1 MKRNEIAILLAAG
14 LGMRMRPLTERI
26 PKPLVKV
33 HGVPMIETVIEG
45 LMRRRVDR
53 IYVVAGYLKE
63 QFDYLKEKYYNL
75 EIVENTEYLRKNN
88 ISSLHAAG
96 DILGSADCFI
106 CEADLY
112 ISDPEVF
119 CQEMKKSCYF
129 GKMVR
134 GFSEDWVFELK
145 NDRIVRIGKGGEN
158 TYNMVGISWWKQ
170 EDARILREGIEE
182 AYRKAGHEELFWDE
196 IADKKTAEIEI
207 EILEVPEGSIVEID
221 TVEEWKDLERWR

>member
-14 LGMRMRPLTERI
+14 LGTRMRPLTEKI

-45 LMRRRVDR
+45 LMRRQVDK
-53 IYVVAGYLKE
+53 IYVVVGYLKE
-63 QFDYLKEKYYNL
+63 QFHYLKEKYHNL
-75 EIVENTEYLRKNN
+75 EIVENPEYLQKNN

-112 ISDPEVF
+112 VSDQGIF
-119 CQEMKKSCYF
+119 CREMKNSCYF

-134 GFSEDWVFELK
+134 GFSEDWVFELE
-145 NDRIVRIGKGGEN
+145 NDRIVRIGKGGEDA
-158 TYNMVGISWWKQ
+158 YNMVGISWWKQ
-170 EDARILREGIEE
+170 EDAGILREGIEE
-182 AYRKAGHEELFWDE
+182 AYGKAEHEELFWDE
-196 IADKKTAEIEI
+196 IANKKTAEIEM
-207 EILEVPEGSIVEID
+207 EILEVQEGSIVEID
-221 TVEEWKDLERWR
+221 TLEELKDLERWR

>member
-14 LGMRMRPLTERI
+14 LGTRMKPLTERV

-53 IYVVAGYLKE
+53 IYVVVGYLKE
-63 QFDYLKEKYYNL
+63 QFGYLKEKYHNL
-75 EIVENTEYLRKNN
+75 EIVENPEYLRKNN

-96 DILGSADCFI
+96 RILGSADCFI

-129 GKMVR
+129 GKMVQ
-134 GFSEDWVFELK
+134 GFSGDWVF
-145 NDRIVRIGKGGEN
+145 
-158 TYNMVGISWWKQ
+158 
-170 EDARILREGIEE
+170 
-182 AYRKAGHEELFWDE
+182 
-196 IADKKTAEIEI
+196 
-207 EILEVPEGSIVEID
+207 
-221 TVEEWKDLERWR
+221 